1 MHEPEPNDARPFL
14 PERRSLKALR
24 EAALG
29 CRGCHLWQGATQIH
43 KKPGTPRGGR
53 LPAVARRA
61 FTADIGTLWRA
72 LVQDDD

>member
-1 MHEPEPNDARPFL
+1 MHKPEPNDARPSS
-14 PERRSLKALR
+14 RSGWSLKALR

-29 CRGCHLWQGATQIH
+29 CRGCRLRQGATQIH